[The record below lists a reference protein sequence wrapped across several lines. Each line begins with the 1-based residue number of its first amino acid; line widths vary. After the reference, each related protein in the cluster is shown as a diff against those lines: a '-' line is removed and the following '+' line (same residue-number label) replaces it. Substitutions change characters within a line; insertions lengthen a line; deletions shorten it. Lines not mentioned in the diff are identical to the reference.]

1 MIPAYNEEKMVG
13 EVVKSTKAL
22 YPDCEVVVIDDGS
35 EDRTVEVA
43 KDAGASVASLPFH
56 CGGSIAIQTGYMI
69 AARHGFDYTIKI
81 DADGQHRPEDIH
93 KLLEPLFVDEV
104 DITVGSR
111 YLKDNGKNH
120 DSSLRNGGRVFSST
134 LISSLHRFDVTDITC
149 GMRGWNKKAIDTLLP
164 VYMERLERALF
175 IEDSVFWLVETILAK
190 KKGLRLREVPIE
202 ILPRLHGKSKS
213 FSPGKMLR
221 YPVKLITTLIE
232 ESVT

>member
-35 EDRTVEVA
+35 KDRTVEVA
-43 KDAGASVASLPFH
+43 KDAGAKVASLPFH
-56 CGGSIAIQTGYMI
+56 CGGSIAVQTGYLI
-69 AARHGFDYTIKI
+69 SARFNFDYTVKI
-81 DADGQHRPEDIH
+81 DADGQHKHEDIR
-93 KLLEPLFVDEV
+93 KLLEPLNTGEA

-111 YLKDNGKNH
+111 YLTSNGNNH
-120 DSSLRNGGRVFSST
+120 DSSLRDGGRVFSST
-134 LISSLHRFDVTDITC
+134 LVSSLHKVDVTDITC
-149 GMRGWNKKAIDTLLP
+149 GMRGWNKKAIATLLP
-164 VYMERLERALF
+164 IYMERRF

-190 KKGLRLREVPIE
+190 KKGLKLKEVPIE

-221 YPVKLITTLIE
+221 YPIKLITTLIE